1 MAEHVSRLT
10 DIPIRIEAAPS
21 GGGAPGKG
29 ASTPAPAF
37 GLGGGVAAIL
47 MELAGSLERLAESQ
61 IPAAIDLRSLPM
73 SPQDRIELRR
83 ALGEG
88 EVQAT
93 VTADGLSSIR
103 ETRISGV
110 WWVEHRDARGALTAE
125 LLEVTRFPEILA
137 TASDEI
143 AAAARAL
150 REHMSTRGRPC

>member
-1 MAEHVSRLT
+1 M
-10 DIPIRIEAAPS
+10 
-21 GGGAPGKG
+21 
-29 ASTPAPAF
+29 PAPAF

-88 EVQAT
+88 EDQAT

-110 WWVEHRDARGALTAE
+110 WWVEHRDARGELTAE